1 MSLALRSLEKRGL
14 DYVGKEQLLVMPA
27 AFTAV
32 TGLSPDEDT
41 FDPVLFSAIWKKT
54 ISRMDA
60 VSLLQG
66 LLLNE
71 SKFWKPAMSSLNG
84 LHHSYTRLPSC
95 FQERASSSSPTRS
108 LSSVVGSCT
117 TVWFTSATPQ
127 RITKRRSPTLRGFQP
142 TAQNWSLAI
151 SHGAL
156 TNAYTHSPI
165 SIGSGPRFRALFFV
179 GGSWTMIVAW

>member
-84 LHHSYTRLPSC
+84 LHAHHSYTSAVLQI
-95 FQERASSSSPTRS
+95 QERASSSSPTRS
-108 LSSVVGSCT
+108 LSSVAGSCT
-117 TVWFTSATPQ
+117 TA
-127 RITKRRSPTLRGFQP
+127 
-142 TAQNWSLAI
+142 
-151 SHGAL
+151 
-156 TNAYTHSPI
+156 
-165 SIGSGPRFRALFFV
+165 
-179 GGSWTMIVAW
+179 